1 MQQAKQTLTFENNE
15 LRNQN
20 LLLQGNA
27 ERTGSETI
35 RRQVESEL
43 EPILEEHKLLKKE
56 RTMLLR
62 EAEKAKL

>member
-35 RRQVESEL
+35 RRQVENEL